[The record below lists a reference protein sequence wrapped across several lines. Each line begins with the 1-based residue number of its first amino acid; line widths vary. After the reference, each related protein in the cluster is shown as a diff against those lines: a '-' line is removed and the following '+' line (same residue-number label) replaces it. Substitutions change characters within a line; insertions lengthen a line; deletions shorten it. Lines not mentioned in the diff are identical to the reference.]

1 MKKICSIIVV
11 VVFIMIGRTGQCAEA
26 SVSAGFVDSLK
37 GDVLL
42 VNSGERVS
50 VRKNMHFRPGDTI
63 KTGKDSSVGLIFKD
77 DTVVALGSNS
87 ELVVED
93 FIFNPAEEDL
103 SFVTRLIKGSFS
115 FVTGQIG
122 KLAPKKVKVQTPN
135 ATLGVRGTKFLVKV
149 D

>member
-1 MKKICSIIVV
+1 MKRICFIIMVIS
-11 VVFIMIGRTGQCAEA
+11 FIMAGRAGQCAEA
-26 SVSAGFVDSLK
+26 SISAGFVDSLK
-37 GDVLL
+37 GDVVL
-42 VNSGERVS
+42 VSSSERVT
-50 VRKNMHFRPGDTI
+50 VRENMHFRTGDTI
-63 KTGKDSSVGLIFKD
+63 RTGKDSSVGLIFKD
-77 DTVVALGSNS
+77 DTVVALGANS

-93 FIFNPAEEDL
+93 FVFNPAEEEL
-103 SFVTRLIKGSFS
+103 SFITRLIKGSFS

>member
-1 MKKICSIIVV
+1 MILS
-11 VVFIMIGRTGQCAEA
+11 FIMIGRAGQCAEA
-26 SVSAGFVDSLK
+26 SISAGFIDSLK
-37 GDVLL
+37 GHVLL
-42 VNSGERVS
+42 VNSSES
-50 VRKNMHFRPGDTI
+50 VNARENMHFRPGDTI
-63 KTGKDSSVGLIFKD
+63 RTGKNSSVGLIFKD
-77 DTVVALGSNS
+77 DTVVALGANS

-103 SFVTRLIKGSFS
+103 SFIARLIKGSFS

>member
-1 MKKICSIIVV
+1 MKSVQTVV
-11 VVFIMIGRTGQCAEA
+11 IAVALWCVPVAGFAAEA
-26 SVSAGFVDSLK
+26 AVAVGFISSFS

-42 VNSGERVS
+42 VSPGSSISAEPKMRF
-50 VRKNMHFRPGDTI
+50 HQGDTI
-63 KTGKDSSVGLIFKD
+63 RTGKDSSAGLIFQD
-77 DTVVALGSNS
+77 DTLVSLGANS

-93 FIFNPAEEDL
+93 FLFDPANHEL
-103 SFVTRLIKGSFS
+103 SFIARLVQGSFS

-122 KLAPKKVKVQTPN
+122 KLAPKRVKLQTPN